1 MGIKQGNILKYG
13 YRFQIDLPILNQD
26 IGPENHNVSQFQC
39 INNRRET
46 KSKEFIDTCEEE
58 RRAHNR
64 TMTIIRT
71 VTNIV
76 GILAIGFFVF
86 IFVALLLIFTNISK
100 YEQTYPIFV

>member
-1 MGIKQGNILKYG
+1 MYDYK
-13 YRFQIDLPILNQD
+13 FSIDIPTLNQD
-26 IGPENHNVSQFQC
+26 PGPGNHKVSNFQC

-64 TMTIIRT
+64 TMAIIRT

-100 YEQTYPIFV
+100 YEKTYQIFLYLNST

>member
-1 MGIKQGNILKYG
+1 M
-13 YRFQIDLPILNQD
+13 NQD
-26 IGPENHNVSQFQC
+26 TGPENHKVSKFKC

-46 KSKEFIDTCEEE
+46 ESKEFIDTCEEE

-86 IFVALLLIFTNISK
+86 MFVALLLIFTNISK
-100 YEQTYPIFV
+100 YEQTYQIFV